1 MKIFIGNSSY
11 PEYFILTSTKKA
23 FFITDTEKKAQE
35 CFANIKAYR
44 DYLKLDIPVL
54 YFPSDQN
61 ILDIKSQI
69 DRNYTYL
76 HLINSKKFIVVLSKE
91 GLNVEVLPNDKFI
104 NRVLNVK
111 VSQDLNR
118 DIFLQKLYESGY
130 IRVDTVEYEGEFSVK
145 GGFITINI
153 PYIGVVEIDLWGDTV
168 ENIFLRSKISTRK
181 KLESVYIQPLYDKPV
196 ESKEPIKL
204 RDMPTVKFKE
214 LIDGDIYLFDIY
226 EEIYK
231 EATYFYSLGQ
241 SVYSQKEIPQ
251 DYQVI
256 KLPVNRRL
264 ILPEKKI
271 AFIPEFKSRIDFEFE
286 PLEVGDYVIHEDF
299 GIGIYRGVETR
310 EIKGKVYDFMILE
323 YADNEKVLV
332 SYLHLD
338 KIHKYKA
345 DGNIKI
351 DKIGAPTWRNLKKK
365 VKESLRNIA
374 KQLVNL
380 YAERNSVKRKPLS
393 VDNEIIKAVEESF
406 EFAETPDQLKVIN
419 EIKIDFQKDTPMDR
433 LICGDVG
440 FGKTEVAIR
449 AAAIAVSNGYQV
461 AVVVPTTVLSYQH
474 YKKFK
479 ERLNN
484 VGIEVENL
492 SRLKTKSQQKEVLEK
507 IKNGQIDVVIGTHRL
522 LQDDV
527 EFKNLGLLIID
538 EEHRFGVRAKE
549 KLRQLKK
556 DIDTLYISATP
567 IPRTLNMVISKLK
580 DISVINTPPEGR
592 VEIKTLISPFD
603 ESVIK
608 KAVDLELQRGGQVF
622 FLHNKIQTIKERVDY
637 LKTLFPHCNID
648 FIHGKMKPKEIEE
661 KIIKFL
667 ERKIDILV
675 STSIIETGIDI
686 PTANTLIVER
696 ADSFG
701 LTQLYHIRG
710 RVGRADKQAYCYILT
725 PPMMTD
731 EAKERIR
738 VLSKLTRPGSGLKVS
753 LEDLRIR
760 GPGNILG
767 IEQSGFIKA
776 VGMEMYIK
784 LLKEAIQE
792 KTEEKTVD
800 IDIDTDVYIPQ
811 DFIQDP
817 TERFNITMALSKL
830 QTTEEIESLREYLQE
845 FYGTIPVLLNRFIT
859 IKKAEKLA
867 SQIGITKIE
876 IKSGVLKFSFQDIDP
891 NLLMEIIKDLK
902 PLSISSNSISFPV
915 DIDKL
920 DIFLKDFENSL
931 KKVKI
936 DSN

>member
-1 MKIFIGNSSY
+1 MKIFVGNSSY
-11 PEYFILTSTKKA
+11 PEYFTLKSSRKA

-35 CFANIKAYR
+35 CFNNFRAYK

-54 YFPSDQN
+54 YFPSEQN

-69 DRNYTYL
+69 DRNHAYL
-76 HLINSKKFIVVLSKE
+76 HIINSEKFIVVLSKE
-91 GLNVEVLPNDKFI
+91 GLDTEVLPKDKFLE
-104 NRVLNVK
+104 RVLNIK

-130 IRVDTVEYEGEFSVK
+130 IKVDKVEYEGEFSVR

-153 PYIGVVEIDLWGDTV
+153 PYIGIVEIDLWGDTV

-181 KLESVYIQPLYDKPV
+181 RLENICIQPLYDKPV
-196 ESKEPIKL
+196 ESQESLKL
-204 RDMPTVKFKE
+204 MDTPTIKFKE
-214 LIDGDIYLFDIY
+214 LIVGDIYLYDIY
-226 EEIYK
+226 EEIY
-231 EATYFYSLGQ
+231 EDGICFYSLGQ
-241 SVYSQKEIPQ
+241 SAYNQKDISQ
-251 DYQVI
+251 DYQII
-256 KLPVNRRL
+256 KLPINRRL
-264 ILPEKKI
+264 VLPQQKV
-271 AFIPEFKSRIDFEFE
+271 AFIPEFKSKIDFEFE

-299 GIGIYRGVETR
+299 GIGIYKGVETR
-310 EIKGKVYDFMILE
+310 EIKGKIYDFMILE

-332 SYLHLD
+332 SYLHFD
-338 KIHKYKA
+338 KIHKYKT

-365 VKESLRNIA
+365 VKESLKNIA
-374 KQLVNL
+374 KQLINL
-380 YAERNSVKRKPLS
+380 YTERKSIKRKPLS
-393 VDNEIIKAVEESF
+393 VDNEITRAIEESF
-406 EFAETPDQLKVIN
+406 KFAETQDQLKAI
-419 EIKIDFQKDTPMDR
+419 EDIKRDFQKDTPIDR

-449 AAAIAVSNGYQV
+449 ATSIAVSNGYQV
-461 AVVVPTTVLSYQH
+461 AVIVPTTILSYQH

-479 ERLNN
+479 ERLSH

-492 SRLKTKSQQKEVLEK
+492 SRLKTKSKQKEVLERLK
-507 IKNGQIDVVIGTHRL
+507 DGKIDVIIGTHRL

-527 EFKNLGLLIID
+527 KFKNLGLLIID
-538 EEHRFGVRAKE
+538 EEHRFGVKAKE
-549 KLRQLKK
+549 RLRELKK
-556 DIDTLYISATP
+556 EVDTIYISATP

-592 VEIKTLISPFD
+592 IEVKTLISPFD
-603 ESVIK
+603 ETIIK
-608 KAVDLELQRGGQVF
+608 RAIDLELKRDGQVF
-622 FLHNKIQTIKERVDY
+622 FLHNRIQTIKERVDY
-637 LKTLFPHCNID
+637 LKNLFPQCSID

-667 ERKIDILV
+667 EKKIDILV

-710 RVGRADKQAYCYILT
+710 RVGRADKQAYCYLLVPET
-725 PPMMTD
+725 MTE

-753 LEDLRIR
+753 IEDLRIR

-767 IEQSGFIKA
+767 VEQSGFIKA
-776 VGMEMYIK
+776 IGMDMYIK
-784 LLKEAIQE
+784 LFKEAIQE
-792 KTEEKTVD
+792 KPEENLVD
-800 IDIDTDVYIPQ
+800 IDIDIDAYIPQ

-817 TERFNITMALSKL
+817 MERLNITMALSKL
-830 QTTEEIESLREYLQE
+830 QTTQEIESFREYLQE
-845 FYGTIPVLLNRFIT
+845 FYGDIPILLNRFIN
-859 IKKAEKLA
+859 IKKIEKLA
-867 SQIGITKIE
+867 SQVGIKRIE
-876 IKSGVLKFSFQDIDP
+876 IKSRVLKLSFEDIDP
-891 NLLMEIIKDLK
+891 NLLMEIIKELE
-902 PLSISSNSISFPV
+902 PLSVTSNSVSFLV

-920 DIFLKDFENSL
+920 DTFIKDFENLL

-936 DSN
+936 DIN

>member
-1 MKIFIGNSSY
+1 MKIFVGNSSY
-11 PEYFILTSTKKA
+11 PEYFVLTSTKKA
-23 FFITDTEKKAQE
+23 FFITDTEKKAHE
-35 CFANIKAYR
+35 CFANIRAYR

-54 YFPSDQN
+54 YFPSEQN

-76 HLINSKKFIVVLSKE
+76 HLVNSKKFIVVLSKE
-91 GLNVEVLPNDKFI
+91 GLNVEVLPKDKFI
-104 NRVLNVK
+104 NRFLNVK

-181 KLESVYIQPLYDKPV
+181 KLENIYIQPLYDKPV

-214 LIDGDIYLFDIY
+214 LIEGDLYLFDIY

-241 SVYSQKEIPQ
+241 SIYNQKDIPQ

-271 AFIPEFKSRIDFEFE
+271 VFIPEFKSKIDFEFE
-286 PLEVGDYVIHEDF
+286 PIEVGDYVIHEDF

-310 EIKGKVYDFMILE
+310 EIKGKIYDFMILE

-365 VKESLRNIA
+365 VKESLKNIA

-380 YAERNSVKRKPLS
+380 YAERKSVKREPLS

-406 EFAETPDQLKVIN
+406 EFAETPDQLKAIT
-419 EIKIDFQKDTPMDR
+419 EIKRDFKKDTPMDR
-433 LICGDVG
+433 VICGDVG

-449 AAAIAVSNGYQV
+449 ATAIAVSNGYQV
-461 AVVVPTTVLSYQH
+461 AVIVPTTVLSYQH
-474 YKKFK
+474 YKKFR

-492 SRLKTKSQQKEVLEK
+492 SRLKTKTQQKEVLEK
-507 IKNGQIDVVIGTHRL
+507 LKNGQIDVVIGTHRL
-522 LQDDV
+522 LQEDV

-556 DIDTLYISATP
+556 DIDTIYISATP

-592 VEIKTLISPFD
+592 IEIKTLISPFD

-608 KAVDLELQRGGQVF
+608 KAVDLELQRNGQVF
-622 FLHNKIQTIKERVDY
+622 FLHNRIETIKERVNY
-637 LKTLFPHCNID
+637 LKTLFPQCNID
-648 FIHGKMKPKEIEE
+648 FVHGKMKPKEIEE

-710 RVGRADKQAYCYILT
+710 RVGRADKQAYCYLLT
-725 PPMMTD
+725 PKMMTD

-753 LEDLRIR
+753 LEDLRMR

-776 VGMEMYIK
+776 VGMDMYIK

-800 IDIDTDVYIPQ
+800 IDIDTDLYIPQ

-817 TERFNITMALSKL
+817 AERLNITMALSKL

-845 FYGTIPVLLNRFIT
+845 FYRNIPVLLNRFIN

-867 SQIGITKIE
+867 SEIGINKIE
-876 IKSGVLKFSFQDIDP
+876 IKSGILKFSFEDINP

-902 PLSISSNSISFPV
+902 PISVSSNSISFPI

-920 DIFLKDFENSL
+920 DIFIKDFENL
-931 KKVKI
+931 IKKVKI
-936 DSN
+936 DIN